1 VDFCVK
7 LLPVILQRNYC
18 LFDNEVWHQHIGF
31 ATGIACGA
39 EVANLFIFALT
50 VAVFARYAQFIHLH
64 KRFIDDGFI
73 TWRGTAAAARAMF
86 VELNA
91 LDANIKLTFEISNY
105 HAIFLDLTIFK
116 NRRFYE
122 TGILA
127 TKTYQKPV
135 NKYLYTPFSSEHAPH
150 CFTALVHGEVTRY
163 IKRSSEYAFCVT
175 LLVLLRQRLRLRGFP
190 AKFLADAFKSA
201 PTYNSRS
208 KLLAPPG
215 PKNESPV
222 IVFSTVFSHMK
233 QEARLSRAIFLNRH
247 MLPSRFD
254 AVKFITAWK
263 AGQKIGGQLIA
274 YRFPK
279 PLPFIRY

>member
-1 VDFCVK
+1 M
-7 LLPVILQRNYC
+7 
-18 LFDNEVWHQHIGF
+18 F
-31 ATGIACGA
+31 A
-39 EVANLFIFALT
+39 
-50 VAVFARYAQFIHLH
+50 
-64 KRFIDDGFI
+64 
-73 TWRGTAAAARAMF
+73 
-86 VELNA
+86 ELNA

-163 IKRSSEYAFCVT
+163 IKRSSEYAFCVA

-190 AKFLADAFKSA
+190 AKFLTDAFKSA
-201 PTYNSRS
+201 PTYNTRS

-222 IVFSTVFSHMK
+222 IVFSTVFSRTSMK
-233 QEARLSRAIFLNRH
+233 QEAKLSRAMFLNRH

-254 AVKFITAWK
+254 AVKFIIAWK
-263 AGQKIGGQLIA
+263 AGQKLGG
-274 YRFPK
+274 
-279 PLPFIRY
+279 